1 MKKLIRLAIVQLCI
15 TVLTGLFLPVVL
27 LADSTSVFTIDDF
40 YSQILQHHPVA
51 RQAALLS
58 ERAKQEIR
66 VARGLLD
73 PQISS
78 KFFRKELGGDNY
90 YTLWDNT
97 LKIPIWY
104 GTDIK
109 AGFERNSGINVNG
122 ENLTPSDGLSYVG
135 ISVPLGQ
142 GLIIDERR
150 ATIRQAQLLEKL
162 AEADR
167 ISLINKLLLEAAK
180 DYWDW
185 MFAYHQ
191 WQLYENGYELALFR
205 FNGVKERV
213 LQGDLPAIDTVEA
226 KIEMQNR
233 KVMMNQSLVE
243 YQNASLIISNYLWT
257 ENNTPLEIT
266 NEAIPTSSVLEN
278 GIVQSDSLEN
288 LTNAA
293 KKNHPELMKLRVKQE
308 QLDIERK
315 YLTDK
320 FKPKINLEYNL
331 IQKGFLEDDIAF
343 DGAYFTNNYK
353 FGFAFSFPILLRNER
368 GKLQINK
375 LKQVETDLEQQQSA
389 REIQN
394 QIQSYY
400 NELLALHEQVQLQE
414 EMAVN
419 AELLRNGE
427 QQLFDNGESSL
438 FLINSREMSLI
449 SNQVKLYELMTKYAK
464 TKALLSWA
472 AGISSNN

>member
-1 MKKLIRLAIVQLCI
+1 MKKLIKLPIIQRCI
-15 TVLTGLFLPVVL
+15 LFLTALFLPVVV

-40 YSQILQHHPVA
+40 YNQILQHHPVA
-51 RQAALLS
+51 KQASLLS

-66 VARGLLD
+66 VARGLMD
-73 PQISS
+73 PKISS

-90 YTLWDNT
+90 YTLWDNI

-104 GTDIK
+104 GLDLK

-167 ISLINKLLLEAAK
+167 INLINKLLLQAAK

-191 WQLYENGYELALFR
+191 WQLYENGYQLAVFR

-233 KVMMNQSLVE
+233 KVMMNQSQVE
-243 YQNASLIISNYLWT
+243 YQNTSLIISNYLWT

-266 NEAIPTSSVLEN
+266 SEVIPSSSVLEN
-278 GIVQSDSLEN
+278 GIIQPDSLEN
-288 LTNAA
+288 LTNVARR
-293 KKNHPELMKLRVKQE
+293 NHPELMKLRVKQE

-315 YLTDK
+315 YLADK

-331 IQKGFLEDDIAF
+331 IQKGFPVDNTAF
-343 DGAYFTNNYK
+343 DGAFFSNNYK
-353 FGFAFSFPILLRNER
+353 FGFAFSFPILLRSER

-375 LKQVETDLEQQQSA
+375 LKQAETELEQQQSA

-400 NELLALHEQVQLQE
+400 NELLALHEQVELQQ

-438 FLINSREMSLI
+438 FLINAREMSLI
-449 SNQVKLYELMTKYAK
+449 SNQIKLYKLMAKYAK
-464 TKALLSWA
+464 AKASLSWA
-472 AGISSNN
+472 AGITSNN